1 MLRMFLPIP
10 ACPFGA
16 SLLTVWLILQ
26 GASPLTPD
34 SAALSLLTVQ
44 DTPRPRPPGEKET
57 RCHLKRR
64 GRNRW
69 TPLSMCG

>member
-44 DTPRPRPPGEKET
+44 DTPRPRPPAPGEKET
-57 RCHLKRR
+57 
-64 GRNRW
+64 
-69 TPLSMCG
+69 

>member
-1 MLRMFLPIP
+1 MFLPIP

-26 GASPLTPD
+26 GARPLTPD
-34 SAALSLLTVQ
+34 SAALRFLLSKTH
-44 DTPRPRPPGEKET
+44 PRPRPGEKET
-57 RCHLKRR
+57 RCHLKRK

-69 TPLSMCG
+69 TPLSMYG

>member
-44 DTPRPRPPGEKET
+44 DTPRPRPAPGEKET
-57 RCHLKRR
+57 
-64 GRNRW
+64 
-69 TPLSMCG
+69 

>member
-34 SAALSLLTVQ
+34 SAALRFLLSKTH
-44 DTPRPRPPGEKET
+44 TPPPPAPA
-57 RCHLKRR
+57 RR
-64 GRNRW
+64 RHGRRHDAI
-69 TPLSMCG
+69 

>member
-1 MLRMFLPIP
+1 MRIVIHMLRMFLPIP

-26 GASPLTPD
+26 GARPLTPD

-44 DTPRPRPPGEKET
+44 DTPRPRRPGEKET
-57 RCHLKRR
+57 RCHLKRK
-64 GRNRW
+64 GRNR
-69 TPLSMCG
+69 